1 MLQTSTASAVQSA
14 GNDTAR
20 APSSIIIVEDDAPLR
35 ALLARLLTE
44 DGYDAMGVADG
55 QELARAM
62 GDPHRPPAD
71 LILLDIMLPGESG
84 LSLCRRIREASPVP
98 VIIVSAR
105 GQEADRVAGLE
116 AGADDYIAKPFGRS
130 ELLARIRAV
139 LRRAGE
145 TRTQLQAPAPVVFE
159 FAGWRYLARRHE
171 LYAPSGA
178 EVALT
183 AAEHELL
190 LTLLRNPQRMIG
202 RERLMELSRNRI
214 ASASDRAIDVLVSR
228 LRAKMGGARRTDLI
242 IKTIRGVGYML
253 VADVTQS

>member
-1 MLQTSTASAVQSA
+1 MLQTGPACAAQQGSIGTAHS
-14 GNDTAR
+14 
-20 APSSIIIVEDDAPLR
+20 PSSIIVVEDDAPLR

-44 DGYDAMGVADG
+44 EGYDALGVADG
-55 QELARAM
+55 HELEQAM
-62 GDPHRPPAD
+62 ADPHRRPAD

-84 LSLCRRIREASPVP
+84 LSLCGKIREASPVP

-105 GQEADRVAGLE
+105 GREADRVAGLE

-145 TRTQLQAPAPVVFE
+145 TRTHLQTPAPTVFE

-253 VADVTQS
+253 VADVTHS